1 MKGSRFVRSQ
11 RSTIVSGILA
21 IVLVIIILQLWLFS
35 ATMDAYL
42 RGDEAILFPAA
53 LASMGC
59 LLLNIGLLWY
69 LYALEK

>member
-1 MKGSRFVRSQ
+1 MKGSRFARSQ

-42 RGDEAILFPAA
+42 RGDETILLPAA
-53 LASMGC
+53 LASMAC
-59 LLLNIGLLWY
+59 LFLNIGLLWY